1 MHRIRFLTMKNTVEF
16 VESQSPHKRR
26 RKWQRKPFVTIPETQ
41 SLERP
46 PHRLQLSQHQSASE
60 SSDSRPSHL
69 RRTCTSVSIN
79 EIEQI
84 DYCQPPIEIV
94 NEIVDENNQEKL
106 INNNTSSVLQT
117 ANLDTDSSDT
127 PPKKM
132 SSEQLTSPSTSVT
145 TTSTTTNSI
154 NIPNAQP
161 EKCNHI
167 HAHVS
172 ETTEGETEDTYVDY
186 RITHVQG
193 KGDNSQLP
201 SSSAQPLVDGV
212 YSLVSNSLKLSTV

>member
-1 MHRIRFLTMKNTVEF
+1 M
-16 VESQSPHKRR
+16 
-26 RKWQRKPFVTIPETQ
+26 
-41 SLERP
+41 
-46 PHRLQLSQHQSASE
+46 
-60 SSDSRPSHL
+60 
-69 RRTCTSVSIN
+69 
-79 EIEQI
+79 
-84 DYCQPPIEIV
+84 

-117 ANLDTDSSDT
+117 VNLDTDSSDT

-161 EKCNHI
+161 EKYNHI

-172 ETTEGETEDTYVDY
+172 ETPEGETEDTYVDY

-193 KGDNSQLP
+193 GGDNSQLP
-201 SSSAQPLVDGV
+201 SSSAQPSVDGA
-212 YSLVSNSLKLSTV
+212 YSLVANSLKLSTM